1 MAFACQEAEAIP
13 AEPHDIGLDAI
24 VTEQGLRFFARSIIR
39 KSMRVL
45 FLGDMVGRSGRT
57 AVRDTLPGLISDH
70 SIDFVIVNGENAAG
84 GFGITETILKETLDA
99 GADVVTTGNHVWD
112 QREALVFA
120 DRQERFL
127 RPANFPNGTP
137 GSGMGVYEAK
147 NGARVM
153 VSNIMGRVF
162 MAPDLDDPFACAE
175 AQLASGG
182 LGSEFDAVI
191 FDFHAEATSEKIC
204 FGHFV
209 DGRASLVVGTHTHT
223 PTADHQILNGGT
235 GYLSDAGMCGDY
247 DSSLGMDKE
256 EPLNRFLNKIPKGR
270 FEAASGPSTIC
281 GVAVE
286 VSDSTGLA
294 EKIAPLRI
302 GPRLEETIPDWW

>member
-1 MAFACQEAEAIP
+1 
-13 AEPHDIGLDAI
+13 
-24 VTEQGLRFFARSIIR
+24 
-39 KSMRVL
+39 MRLL

-57 AVRDTLPGLISDH
+57 AVCERLPGLISDYK
-70 SIDFVIVNGENAAG
+70 IDFTVVNGENAAG
-84 GFGITETILKETLDA
+84 GFGITETILTETLDA

-120 DRQERFL
+120 DRHAQFL
-127 RPANFPNGTP
+127 RPANFPKGTP
-137 GSGMGVYEAK
+137 GHGMGVYEAK

-162 MAPDLDDPFACAE
+162 MHPDLEDPFACAE
-175 AQLASGG
+175 DQLSGGG
-182 LGSEFDAVI
+182 LGAEFDAVV

-235 GYLSDAGMCGDY
+235 GYLSDAGMCGNY

-256 EPLNRFLNKIPKGR
+256 EPLNRFLSKIPKGR
-270 FEAASGPSTIC
+270 FEAANGPGTVC

-286 VSDSTGLA
+286 ISDRTGLA
-294 EKIAPLRI
+294 EKIAPLRL
-302 GPRLEETIPDWW
+302 GPRLEEAVPCWW